1 MADSALFI
9 GWGAPVR
16 GREQNASKVFGEA
29 VELWTKLQ
37 ADGTLES
44 WSAYFLEPHGGD
56 MQGFFLLHGER
67 EKLALVRT
75 SEAFDNVILRA
86 DTIIEGLGVVGAATG
101 GRIESQM
108 GRFMQN
114 AAELG

>member
-16 GREQNASKVFGEA
+16 GREQNAAKVFGEA
-29 VELWTKLQ
+29 VELWSKLQ
-37 ADGTLES
+37 SDGTLES

-56 MQGFFLLHGER
+56 LQGFFILHGDR
-67 EKLALVRT
+67 DKLAVARA
-75 SEAFDNVILRA
+75 SEAFENVILRA
-86 DTIIEGLGVVGAATG
+86 DTIIERLGVVAASTGA
-101 GRIESQM
+101 RIESQM
-108 GRFMQN
+108 GQFLQN

>member
-16 GREQNASKVFGEA
+16 GREQNAAKVFGEA
-29 VELWTKLQ
+29 VELWSRLQ

-56 MQGFFLLHGER
+56 LQGFFLLHGER
-67 EKLALVRT
+67 EKLALART
-75 SEAFDNVILRA
+75 SEAFETVIQRA
-86 DTIIEGLGVVGAATG
+86 DTIIERLGVVAGATG
-101 GRIESQM
+101 ARIESEM
-108 GRFMQN
+108 GRFLQN
-114 AAELG
+114 AAELA